1 MSNHS
6 DFQARL
12 ARIEARHGAGAPL
25 ASTDGGAIGE
35 DEAQAR
41 PTMRFGVIVVGLVTG
56 FGLGLAGM
64 LILI

>member
-12 ARIEARHGAGAPL
+12 ARIEARHGTGAPL
-25 ASTDGGAIGE
+25 ASAHGRAIGE
-35 DEAQAR
+35 DEAPAR
-41 PTMRFGVIVVGLVTG
+41 PAMRFVVIVVGLVTG

-64 LILI
+64 LVLV